1 MEPPPPP
8 PHTHTPQLSRW
19 APLSGPSALFCCSGP
34 RGGFIR
40 RSRASALQVSSELGL
55 FSSPPSLHQ
64 PPHPLSLVPCYPS
77 CFRPAPLES
86 ISKKSSKVP
95 SLEQRSGSCKRLPVL
110 GPPSLLPLP
119 LPPVF
124 LPTPGPLH
132 TLPPSRRAYPAV
144 THKALAS
151 LFQCHRIRRVSAE
164 PFILKCHLAPLPV
177 PVPSPAFYQTA

>member
-95 SLEQRSGSCKRLPVL
+95 SLEQRSGSCKRLPIL
-110 GPPSLLPLP
+110 GPPSLLP